1 MKKDEL
7 NRLLEKYY
15 NGDSTDGEERSLKRF
30 FSENT
35 NVEGYE
41 YEKEIFGYFTTA
53 GEVPEPSADF
63 EARIIAGVGAS
74 DSRVT
79 TRTNMKFILPVL
91 SAAAGILIMIG
102 SYFFFINSK
111 MPEDTFSDPELA
123 YAETMKILMEVSTK
137 LNNGTRALGPI
148 GKINEH
154 TNESFK
160 AFSRSTKIIEKN
172 LRSLDYLNS
181 DHEISRLTG
190 TNNK

>member
-1 MKKDEL
+1 MKKEEL

-91 SAAAGILIMIG
+91 SAAAGILILTG

-137 LNNGTRALGPI
+137 LNNGTRALVPI
-148 GKINEH
+148 DKINEH

-181 DHEISRLTG
+181 DHESSRLTG
-190 TNNK
+190 ANIK